1 MRILYLSCL
10 ISKKEKYDGERIKNT
25 LIYDSLKKISDVDVI
40 DFTKNKYINV
50 FKAFWLSFFKKKK
63 YDCFIIS
70 KDPHGANVIQ
80 KILNLTKVPSSKI
93 IYFEI
98 GPFLYDRILNG
109 SIKKETFIN
118 DKLIVVETKSMKKEL
133 ESLGFKN
140 VDVFPNFKPI
150 YNIKFNEKNYP
161 KDVLNLVY
169 FSRIEDQKGI
179 YDLIEC
185 LKEINGHSTKYA
197 LDVFGRPQS
206 KSEEEKIIGICNKY
220 DYLNYKGK
228 LDINGPESYELLSNY
243 DLHVFPTKY
252 AEGFPGTIID
262 FFIAG
267 VPTLA
272 SSFARAKDIL
282 SSSDSIVFKQGD
294 RNDLS
299 NKLKYIYE
307 NQTLL
312 SVLGQNAYR
321 RKDQYSI
328 EAFDLYLNK
337 LIGIIKEDTQK

>member
-1 MRILYLSCL
+1 MRILYLTCL

-25 LIYDSLKKISDVDVI
+25 LVFDSLKKISDVDVI

-50 FKAFWLSFFKKKK
+50 FKTFWVTFFKKKK
-63 YDCFIIS
+63 YDYFIIS

-80 KILNLTKVPSSKI
+80 KILNITRIPSSKI

-118 DKLIVVETKSMKKEL
+118 DRLIVVETKSMKREL

-140 VDVFPNFKPI
+140 VDVFPNFKSI
-150 YNIKFNEKNYP
+150 YNIKFNDKKYP
-161 KDVLNLVY
+161 KNVLNLIY

-185 LKEINGHSTKYA
+185 LKEINEHAIKYT
-197 LDVFGRPQS
+197 LDVFGRPQN
-206 KSEEEKIIGICNKY
+206 KNEEERIVDICNKY
-220 DYLNYKGK
+220 SYLNYKGK
-228 LDINGPESYELLSNY
+228 LDINGSNSYEQLSRY

-282 SSSDSIVFKQGD
+282 SSNDSIIFKQGD
-294 RNDLS
+294 RKDLL

-307 NQTLL
+307 NQSLL
-312 SVLGQNAYR
+312 SVLGKNSYC
-321 RKDQYSI
+321 RKDEYSI
-328 EAFDLYLNK
+328 KAFDLYLSK
-337 LIGIIKEDTQK
+337 IFGIVEEDT